1 MSELTQKGCVIKRES
16 LLEDIFELADLDFA
30 GVNGNEFTSKKAL
43 KAGFKSDLEYHVD
56 KILKE
61 EPNIEKVV
69 EKVLSENYRDSYY
82 EGFSI
87 FTHSLNDNEVIA
99 VVSYME

>member
-16 LLEDIFELADLDFA
+16 LLEDIFALVDLDFS

-43 KAGFKSDLEYHVD
+43 KAGFKSDLEYQVD
-56 KILKE
+56 KSLKE
-61 EPNIEKVV
+61 NPNLEKAVD
-69 EKVLSENYRDSYY
+69 KVLSENYKDSYY
-82 EGFSI
+82 EDAKVFTYSI
-87 FTHSLNDNEVIA
+87 NDNEVVA